1 MKLIRLLAAAIT
13 LSAMLSGCASESE
26 QEKSPSFQNETASA
40 VREKEETAAESE
52 EIKLPS
58 AETVPETEAPAS
70 VSPAT
75 VLCPDWASYFGE
87 LNGAAVIFAP
97 DEYTVQIYNEDLA
110 DTRRSPCSTFKIIS
124 SLVGLENGVIDP
136 ENSTRSWSGEI
147 FWNDDWN
154 RDIDFLSAFQT
165 SCVWYYR
172 QVIDEIGSDGMK
184 RALDDLQYG
193 NCDISDWE
201 GHLNN
206 NNSNPALT
214 GFWIESSLKI
224 SPREQTEVMER
235 IFGSS
240 SKYSSDTR
248 ALLEKAMFYSEGSDE
263 SCAVYGKTGMEKSEG
278 TVVDCWYTGFADVGH
293 RIYFCIYLGETPG
306 QNVSSSRAREIAVSL
321 IKDNF

>member
-87 LNGAAVIFAP
+87 LNGAAVIFDP

-172 QVIDEIGSDGMK
+172 QVIDEIG
-184 RALDDLQYG
+184 
-193 NCDISDWE
+193 
-201 GHLNN
+201 
-206 NNSNPALT
+206 
-214 GFWIESSLKI
+214 
-224 SPREQTEVMER
+224 
-235 IFGSS
+235 
-240 SKYSSDTR
+240 
-248 ALLEKAMFYSEGSDE
+248 
-263 SCAVYGKTGMEKSEG
+263 
-278 TVVDCWYTGFADVGH
+278 
-293 RIYFCIYLGETPG
+293 
-306 QNVSSSRAREIAVSL
+306 
-321 IKDNF
+321 

>member
-1 MKLIRLLAAAIT
+1 M
-13 LSAMLSGCASESE
+13 
-26 QEKSPSFQNETASA
+26 
-40 VREKEETAAESE
+40 
-52 EIKLPS
+52 
-58 AETVPETEAPAS
+58 
-70 VSPAT
+70 
-75 VLCPDWASYFGE
+75 
-87 LNGAAVIFAP
+87 
-97 DEYTVQIYNEDLA
+97 
-110 DTRRSPCSTFKIIS
+110 
-124 SLVGLENGVIDP
+124 GLENGVIDP

-224 SPREQTEVMER
+224 SPREQSEVMER

-248 ALLEKAMFYSEGSDE
+248 ALLEKAMFYSEGSDK
-263 SCAVYGKTGMEKSEG
+263 SCAVYGKTGMGKSEG